1 MKAVPPCLPKSACP
15 EPGAGMLC
23 EAKAASHGERRW
35 QAVVV
40 QPVCEMVQSLK
51 QVAVSPVRLATGR
64 RATRSM
70 LPEDVA
76 RFLPLWNRTRHE
88 SA

>member
-51 QVAVSPVRLATGR
+51 QVAVSPVRLATGL
-64 RATRSM
+64 ASYT
-70 LPEDVA
+70 EYVA
-76 RFLPLWNRTRHE
+76 RGRGKVFTTLE
-88 SA
+88 SNPP